1 MTAFVL
7 LAAAMLLAAV
17 ALLTRPFWWRSSHSD
32 AAGEARTI
40 ADAREQMRQL
50 DALRSSGA
58 LTDAQASEARARLE
72 QRVGQAL
79 AQVPSPAPATPRA
92 PPGMLGALTAF
103 TIVVAIAGYT
113 LIGTPQALDPEVRT
127 ARAEGSG
134 GGHSITMEQIEG
146 MAEKLAARLKEQPN
160 DVDGWAMLGR
170 SYAVLGKPQQALPA
184 FKQAMALR
192 PDDPVLLADYADT
205 LALVNGRNLEG
216 EPSRLIARALE
227 LDPNNLKALSLAGT
241 AAFVRKDYALA
252 LRHWEKMA
260 QISPDSD
267 FVKQIQGG
275 IEEARTL
282 AAAAGQAIPAQ
293 APTPKA
299 KAESPATKPPVAQA
313 AGTEKISGVVKL
325 SAGLSGKAAPDDTLF
340 VYARAAQG
348 PRMPLAILRK
358 QVKDLPLTF
367 ALDDSM
373 AMSPAARLSSAQ
385 QVVVSARVTKSGG
398 ATPQP
403 GDLQGQSA
411 PVTPGTSGLTI
422 EIGQIVGQ

>member
-282 AAAAGQAIPAQ
+282 AAAAGQRYRRRHRR
-293 APTPKA
+293 PKPRPRVPPR
-299 KAESPATKPPVAQA
+299 SRPLPKPPAPKRSA
-313 AGTEKISGVVKL
+313 AWSNC
-325 SAGLSGKAAPDDTLF
+325 P
-340 VYARAAQG
+340 
-348 PRMPLAILRK
+348 
-358 QVKDLPLTF
+358 
-367 ALDDSM
+367 
-373 AMSPAARLSSAQ
+373 
-385 QVVVSARVTKSGG
+385 
-398 ATPQP
+398 P
-403 GDLQGQSA
+403 G
-411 PVTPGTSGLTI
+411 
-422 EIGQIVGQ
+422 

>member
-1 MTAFVL
+1 LTTFVL
-7 LAAAMLLAAV
+7 LAAAMVLAAL
-17 ALLTRPFWWRSSHSD
+17 ALLTRPLWRRSQRTE
-32 AAGEARTI
+32 AA

-50 DALRSSGA
+50 DALRASGA

-72 QRVGQAL
+72 QRASQAS
-79 AQVPSPAPATPRA
+79 AKEASPSAASARRPTR
-92 PPGMLGALTAF
+92 MLGALSGF
-103 TIVVAIAGYT
+103 TVVVAALGYT
-113 LIGTPQALDPEVRT
+113 LIGTPQALDPQARI
-127 ARAEGSG
+127 ARADGA
-134 GGHSITMEQIEG
+134 GHSITMGQIEG

-170 SYAVLGKPQQALPA
+170 SYAVLGKPQLALAA

-192 PDDPVLLADYADT
+192 PDDAVLLADYADT

-241 AAFVRKDYALA
+241 AAFIRKDYALA

-260 QISPDSD
+260 QLSPDSD

-275 IEEARTL
+275 IDEARRL
-282 AAAAGQAIPAQ
+282 AAAAGTAVAA
-293 APTPKA
+293 APSAGPTA
-299 KAESPATKPPVAQA
+299 KPTAA
-313 AGTEKISGVVKL
+313 AGATISGVVKL
-325 SAGLSGKAAPDDTLF
+325 AAALNGKAAPDDTLF

-348 PRMPLAILRK
+348 QRMPLAILRK

-367 ALDDSM
+367 TLDDSM

-385 QVVVSARVTKSGG
+385 QVVVGARISKRGE
-398 ATPQP
+398 AMPQP

-411 PVTPGTSGLTI
+411 PVAPGASGLTI
-422 EIGQIVGQ
+422 EIGQVVGP